1 MNLIETT
8 ISEKSVRM
16 RYANN
21 ADPIEATEWIE
32 IQVPISGLKTNADNT
47 VDDPQTKRLAII
59 QRAAL
64 RYVQEILSGESQ
76 GLVAKADR
84 SA

>member
-16 RYANN
+16 RYADNS
-21 ADPIEATEWIE
+21 DPIKATEWIDV
-32 IQVPISGLKTNADNT
+32 QVPVSGLKTSADNA
-47 VDDPQTKRLAII
+47 VGDPQIKRLAII

-76 GLVAKADR
+76 GLVAKAD
-84 SA
+84 